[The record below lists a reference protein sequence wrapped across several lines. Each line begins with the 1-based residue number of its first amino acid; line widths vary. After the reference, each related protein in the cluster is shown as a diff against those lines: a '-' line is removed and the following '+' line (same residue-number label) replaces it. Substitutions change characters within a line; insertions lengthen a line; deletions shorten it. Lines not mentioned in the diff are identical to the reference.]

1 MQVRNTE
8 SFFLQ
13 SSFGLSTAETRFQ
26 VAFSETGRM
35 NPLAF
40 SGDSSQNIL
49 YRKDTSAHLE
59 GEEVDDLI
67 PEK

>member
-1 MQVRNTE
+1 
-8 SFFLQ
+8 
-13 SSFGLSTAETRFQ
+13 
-26 VAFSETGRM
+26 M